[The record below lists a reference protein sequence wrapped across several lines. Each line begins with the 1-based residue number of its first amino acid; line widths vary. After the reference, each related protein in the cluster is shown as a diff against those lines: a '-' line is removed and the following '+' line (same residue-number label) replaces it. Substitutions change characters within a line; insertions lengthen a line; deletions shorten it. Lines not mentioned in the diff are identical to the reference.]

1 MKKILV
7 NIIIFFLLGSNVA
20 WAFDVGEQIQ
30 EREAQSHFF
39 VSSHNTGSHETTNV
53 TCDHCCHGNAHF
65 LGIFSGQAEVS
76 HYFTGDPVS
85 FIAKT
90 LPITN
95 HQPPTPP
102 PNV

>member
-1 MKKILV
+1 MKKTVI

-30 EREAQSHFF
+30 ERETQSHFF
-39 VSSHNTGSHETTNV
+39 VSSHDSSDHETANAP
-53 TCDHCCHGNAHF
+53 CDHCCHGNAHF

-76 HYFTGDPVS
+76 PLFSGDPVI
-85 FIAKT
+85 FITKAP
-90 LPITN
+90 PITN

>member
-7 NIIIFFLLGSNVA
+7 SIIIFFLLGSNVV

-30 EREAQSHFF
+30 ERETQNHFF
-39 VSSHNTGSHETTNV
+39 VSSHDTNDHDAANT

-65 LGIFSGQAEVS
+65 LGLFSGQADVS
-76 HYFTGDPVS
+76 HNFTGNPVF

-90 LPITN
+90 LPITTY
-95 HQPPTPP
+95 QPPTPP
-102 PNV
+102 PDV

>member
-7 NIIIFFLLGSNVA
+7 NIIIFFLLGSNVV

-30 EREAQSHFF
+30 ERETQSHFF
-39 VSSHNTGSHETTNV
+39 LSSHDTGDHKATNV

-65 LGIFSGQAEVS
+65 LGVFSGHPDVS
-76 HYFTGDPVS
+76 IYATNGSIGFT
-85 FIAKT
+85 AKNSST
-90 LPITN
+90 IN
-95 HQPPTPP
+95 FQPPTPP